1 MIKELR
7 FMILEVVRSM
17 DDAKGQLTL
26 SSVNPRLVLF
36 LVVLVFML
44 SSCDSN
50 RVYEDNIEF
59 KDRTWK
65 TTTPAEL
72 EFDVSDTT
80 QVYNLYLDVR
90 NSLDYP
96 YARLFVNY
104 QLVDPNGSVVKKEML
119 TENLFDI
126 KTGEPN
132 GRSGLGDVYDHQFG
146 FLTNYSFEK
155 AGKHK
160 VRFEQFMR
168 QDTLP
173 GILAVGL
180 RVETIQK

>member
-1 MIKELR
+1 
-7 FMILEVVRSM
+7 MILEVVRQANVAS
-17 DDAKGQLTL
+17 DKLKSYSGNSYVT
-26 SSVNPRLVLF
+26 LF
-36 LVVLVFML
+36 LIGFVFL
-44 SSCDSN
+44 ISSCDSN
-50 RVYEDNIEF
+50 RVYEDNVEF

-65 TTTPAEL
+65 ITTPAEL
-72 EFDVSDTT
+72 EFEVSDTT

-104 QLVDPNGSVVKKEML
+104 QLVDPNGTVLKKEML
-119 TENLFDI
+119 TENLFDV

-132 GRSGLGDVYDHQFG
+132 GRSGLGDVYDHQFD

-155 AGKHK
+155 TGKHK

-168 QDTLP
+168 QDTLR
-173 GILAVGL
+173 GILAIGL
-180 RVETIQK
+180 RVDAENLKK

>member
-1 MIKELR
+1 
-7 FMILEVVRSM
+7 MILEVVRSM
-17 DDAKGQLTL
+17 NGSKGQLRL
-26 SSVNPRLVLF
+26 SVVNPRLVPC
-36 LVVLVFML
+36 LVGLILMLVC
-44 SSCDSN
+44 CDSN
-50 RVYEDNIEF
+50 RVYEDNVEF

-65 TTTPAEL
+65 ITTPAEL
-72 EFDVSDTT
+72 EFEVSDTA
-80 QVYNLYLDVR
+80 QSYNLYLDVR

-104 QLVDPNGSVVKKEML
+104 QLVDPNGTVVKKEML
-119 TENLFDI
+119 TENLFDV

-146 FLTNYSFEK
+146 FLTNYTFNK
-155 AGKHK
+155 TGKHK

-168 QDTLP
+168 QDTLK

-180 RVETIQK
+180 RVETIQN

>member
-1 MIKELR
+1 
-7 FMILEVVRSM
+7 MILEVVRSM
-17 DDAKGQLTL
+17 NVAKGQLRL
-26 SSVNPRLVLF
+26 YSVNPRLVLF
-36 LVVLVFML
+36 LVGLIFML
-44 SSCDSN
+44 ISCDSN
-50 RVYEDNIEF
+50 RVYEDNVEF

-65 TTTPAEL
+65 ITTPAEL
-72 EFDVSDTT
+72 QFEVTDTT
-80 QVYNLYLDVR
+80 QSYNLYLDVR

-104 QLVDPNGSVVKKEML
+104 QMVDPNGTVVKNEML

-146 FLTNYSFEK
+146 FLTNYTFNK
-155 AGKHK
+155 TGKHK

-168 QDTLP
+168 QDTLL

>member
-1 MIKELR
+1 
-7 FMILEVVRSM
+7 MILEVVRLM

-26 SSVNPRLVLF
+26 SSVNSRLVLF

-80 QVYNLYLDVR
+80 QAFNLYLNVR
-90 NSLDYP
+90 NNLDYP
-96 YARLFVNY
+96 FARLFVNY
-104 QLVDPNGSVVKKEML
+104 QLVDPNGTVVKKEMF

-132 GRSGLGDVYDHQFG
+132 GRSGLGDVYDHQFD

-155 AGKHK
+155 TGKHK

-168 QDTLP
+168 QDTLR
-173 GILAVGL
+173 GILAIGL
-180 RVETIQK
+180 RVDAENLKK

>member
-1 MIKELR
+1 
-7 FMILEVVRSM
+7 MILEVVGLM
-17 DDAKGQLTL
+17 GDANGQLTL
-26 SSVNPRLVLF
+26 SSVNSRLVLF
-36 LVVLVFML
+36 LVGLVFML

-72 EFDVSDTT
+72 EFEVSDTA
-80 QVYNLYLDVR
+80 QSYNLYLDVR

-104 QLVDPNGSVVKKEML
+104 QLVDPNGTVVKKEML

-132 GRSGLGDVYDHQFG
+132 GRSGLGDVYDHQFD

-155 AGKHK
+155 TGKHK
-160 VRFEQFMR
+160 IRFEQFMR
-168 QDTLP
+168 QDTLQ

>member
-1 MIKELR
+1 
-7 FMILEVVRSM
+7 MILEVVRSM
-17 DDAKGQLTL
+17 GDAKGQLTL
-26 SSVNPRLVLF
+26 SSVNSRLVLF
-36 LVVLVFML
+36 LVGLVFML

-72 EFDVSDTT
+72 EFEVSDTA
-80 QVYNLYLDVR
+80 QSYNLYLDVR

-104 QLVDPNGSVVKKEML
+104 HLVDPNGTVVKKEML

-132 GRSGLGDVYDHQFG
+132 GRSGLGDVYDHKFD

-155 AGKHK
+155 TGKHK
-160 VRFEQFMR
+160 IRFEQFMR
-168 QDTLP
+168 QDTLQ

>member
-1 MIKELR
+1 
-7 FMILEVVRSM
+7 MILDVERQANV
-17 DDAKGQLTL
+17 A
-26 SSVNPRLVLF
+26 SVKLKSCLYNSYATLF
-36 LVVLVFML
+36 LIGLVFL
-44 SSCDSN
+44 ISSCDSN
-50 RVYEDNIEF
+50 RVYEDNVEF
-59 KDRTWK
+59 QDRTWK
-65 TTTPAEL
+65 ITTPAEL
-72 EFDVSDTT
+72 EFEVSDTT
-80 QVYNLYLDVR
+80 QTYNLYLDVR

-104 QLVDPNGSVVKKEML
+104 QLVDSNGIVVKKEML

-155 AGKHK
+155 TGKHK

-168 QDTLP
+168 QDTLQ

>member
-1 MIKELR
+1 MILDLR
-7 FMILEVVRSM
+7 FWGVSESKNCDWRLFTRHRLLTTLLIILSL
-17 DDAKGQLTL
+17 A
-26 SSVNPRLVLF
+26 
-36 LVVLVFML
+36 
-44 SSCDSN
+44 SCDSN
-50 RVYEDNIEF
+50 RVYEDNVEF

-65 TTTPAEL
+65 ITTPAEL
-72 EFDVSDTT
+72 EFEVSDTT
-80 QVYNLYLDVR
+80 QGYNLYLDVR

-104 QLVDPNGSVVKKEML
+104 QLVDAKGTVVKKEML

-146 FLTNYSFEK
+146 FLTNYSFK
-155 AGKHK
+155 NSGKHK

-168 QDTLP
+168 QDTLR

>member
-1 MIKELR
+1 
-7 FMILEVVRSM
+7 MILEVVRSM
-17 DDAKGQLTL
+17 NVAKGQSRLY
-26 SSVNPRLVLF
+26 SVNPRLVLF
-36 LVVLVFML
+36 LVGIIFML
-44 SSCDSN
+44 ISCDSN

-72 EFDVSDTT
+72 EFEVSDTA
-80 QVYNLYLDVR
+80 QSYNLYLDVR

-104 QLVDPNGSVVKKEML
+104 QLVDPNGTVVKKEML
-119 TENLFDI
+119 TENLFDV

-132 GRSGLGDVYDHQFG
+132 GRSGLGDVYDHQFD

-155 AGKHK
+155 TGKHK

-168 QDTLP
+168 QDTLQ